1 MERLKD
7 SFKSEMEG
15 TSLLIISYA
24 AVAEWGGG
32 RLVQVRFLV
41 RELRSHMPWDQGM
54 NV

>member
-15 TSLLIISYA
+15 SSLLIISYA
-24 AVAEWGGG
+24 AVAEWGWGV
-32 RLVQVRFLV
+32 VQVRFLV

-54 NV
+54 NA